1 MYYIIF
7 RDSLG
12 VFLSFCV
19 WMKQKM
25 HFMTL
30 DPSIPQSFSYLY
42 NIYIAFFRCTKRA
55 RLEGC
60 FIFVPTKYYNTEA
73 THQRGWMVRIVLF
86 LYTIQPT
93 WKRWLGNKRNFLS
106 IFLLQICKIY
116 ILKTWSWVKLDSI
129 SLFNCKRVKNTL
141 RGV

>member
-1 MYYIIF
+1 MLRILKNSIRVIKVQFVLYHF
-7 RDSLG
+7 LRFSWG
-12 VFLSFCV
+12 VFEFLCLNETKNAFHDFRSFNPPKLFLS
-19 WMKQKM
+19 
-25 HFMTL
+25 
-30 DPSIPQSFSYLY
+30 SYIYSFFL
-42 NIYIAFFRCTKRA
+42 RCTKRA

-60 FIFVPTKYYNTEA
+60 FIFVPTKCYNTEA

-116 ILKTWSWVKLDSI
+116 ILKFGKI
-129 SLFNCKRVKNTL
+129 GF
-141 RGV
+141 